1 MRRHFSQS
9 GANRAAAHWL
19 CAILKVPLSS
29 ASSNLFGM
37 RTAEAYS
44 RTEEIAHSFTA
55 AVGVVAMLLG
65 IPWMVWKAAENGGAW
80 RVIGALAFGLGAL
93 MMFATSTLYHA
104 ARRPTM
110 KAWLRRLDHS
120 AIYLLIAGTYTPLT
134 IGVIGGAL
142 GWTLLII
149 VWSLAVLGVVA
160 KLSGSLLRIPL
171 LSTVLYLVIGWIG
184 VVAFRQLWYNLTPAQ
199 FGWMVA
205 GGLCYTGG
213 VPFYLWKRRSFA
225 HVVWHLFVLAGV
237 ACHFVAISS
246 LITTQKA
253 QLAAF

>member
-1 MRRHFSQS
+1 MR
-9 GANRAAAHWL
+9 
-19 CAILKVPLSS
+19 V
-29 ASSNLFGM
+29 
-37 RTAEAYS
+37 AESYS
-44 RTEEIAHSFTA
+44 RTEEVAHSFTA
-55 AVGVVAMLLG
+55 AVGVLAMLLG
-65 IPWMVWKAAENGGAW
+65 IPWMVLKASQSGGAW

-104 ARRPTM
+104 ARRPTT
-110 KAWLRRLDHS
+110 KAMLRRLDHS

-134 IGVIGGAL
+134 IGVIGGVF
-142 GWTLLII
+142 GWTLLTL
-149 VWSLAVLGVVA
+149 VWALAVLGVIA
-160 KLSGSLLRIPL
+160 KLSGSLLHIPL
-171 LSTVLYLVIGWIG
+171 LSTALYLVIGWIG
-184 VVAFRQLWYNLTPAQ
+184 IVAFRQLWYNLTPTQ

-246 LITTQKA
+246 LIIAQKTP
-253 QLAAF
+253 LAAL

>member
-1 MRRHFSQS
+1 MPPVESYS
-9 GANRAAAHWL
+9 RAEEAAHAL
-19 CAILKVPLSS
+19 
-29 ASSNLFGM
+29 
-37 RTAEAYS
+37 
-44 RTEEIAHSFTA
+44 TA
-55 AVGVVAMLLG
+55 ALGVVAMLLG
-65 IPWMVWKAAENGGAW
+65 IPWLVLRASESGGAW
-80 RVIGALAFGLGAL
+80 RVVGALAFGFGAL
-93 MMFATSTLYHA
+93 MMFSTSTLYHA
-104 ARRPTM
+104 ARRPAV

-134 IGVIGGAL
+134 IGAIGGAL
-142 GWTLLII
+142 GWALFGI
-149 VWSLAVLGVVA
+149 VWGLALVGVIA

-184 VVAFRQLWYNLTPAQ
+184 VVAFRQLWDNLTPMQ

-225 HVVWHLFVLAGV
+225 HAVWHLFVLGGV

-246 LITTQKA
+246 LIVVQRA
-253 QLAAF
+253 

>member
-1 MRRHFSQS
+1 MP
-9 GANRAAAHWL
+9 RAE
-19 CAILKVPLSS
+19 S
-29 ASSNLFGM
+29 
-37 RTAEAYS
+37 YS
-44 RTEEIAHSFTA
+44 RAEEVAHSLTA
-55 AVGVVAMLLG
+55 AIGVLAMLLG
-65 IPWMVWKAAENGGAW
+65 IPWLVVRASQNGGAW
-80 RVIGALAFGLGAL
+80 RVFGVLAFGFGAL
-93 MMFATSTLYHA
+93 MMFSTSTLYHA
-104 ARRPTM
+104 ARQPVS

-142 GWTLLII
+142 GWALFGI
-149 VWSLAVLGVVA
+149 VWGIAIVGVTA

-184 VVAFRQLWYNLTPAQ
+184 VVAFRQLWHNLTPMQ

-205 GGLCYTGG
+205 GGLCYTAG

-225 HVVWHLFVLAGV
+225 HAVWHLFVLGGV

-246 LITTQKA
+246 LTDGP
-253 QLAAF
+253 